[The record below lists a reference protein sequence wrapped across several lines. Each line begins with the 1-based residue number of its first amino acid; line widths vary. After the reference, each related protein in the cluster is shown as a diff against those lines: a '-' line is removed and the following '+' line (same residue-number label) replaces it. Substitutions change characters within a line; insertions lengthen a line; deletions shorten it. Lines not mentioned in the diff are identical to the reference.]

1 MLCGPE
7 LDTSLSKLT
16 VVIQGSTGKKKMAMS
31 WVLDEII
38 NENKQISEQY
48 IQYDLDLYFK
58 IVSIYTEKYLESMQQ
73 GANSNDFWVMKM

>member
-1 MLCGPE
+1 
-7 LDTSLSKLT
+7 
-16 VVIQGSTGKKKMAMS
+16 MAMS

-58 IVSIYTEKYLESMQQ
+58 IVSIYTEKYLESMQ
-73 GANSNDFWVMKM
+73 